1 MVTCRRWPSSKSTET
16 GTKALNMFT
25 WFPYEQH
32 SLKHLS
38 CSDVTVAEIRCW
50 WARSDLFGGM
60 EANKS
65 GEMKT
70 VLTDRG
76 GSLLWGITLATDG
89 DLCPLFQFKQGQIS
103 SFYLVFL
110 SLALLFV
117 HVCVCVRERAHTCSM
132 PLIYALLISINESHA
147 NYMPFIISFSFS
159 SAQFKRHYSS
169 ESTKW
174 STTQNRRRGAN
185 EHLETSQR
193 FDRTYRH
200 NVRIFKDIICD
211 ISARFVLHIDLS
223 CLSLLVSPGH
233 GG

>member
-117 HVCVCVRERAHTCSM
+117 HVCVCVCERELTPARCRWYTLYSLVFMNRTLTTCHS
-132 PLIYALLISINESHA
+132 LSH
-147 NYMPFIISFSFS
+147 SLSVQLS
-159 SAQFKRHYSS
+159 SKRHYSS

-185 EHLETSQR
+185 EHLL
-193 FDRTYRH
+193 
-200 NVRIFKDIICD
+200 CD
-211 ISARFVLHIDLS
+211 K
-223 CLSLLVSPGH
+223 
-233 GG
+233 

>member
-1 MVTCRRWPSSKSTET
+1 MTYLEGWRPIKVVKWRRYWQIEEGVYYGALHWQQMETFARCSSSNKGKYHHSTSCFYPWPCC
-16 GTKALNMFT
+16 
-25 WFPYEQH
+25 
-32 SLKHLS
+32 S
-38 CSDVTVAEIRCW
+38 CMC
-50 WARSDLFGGM
+50 
-60 EANKS
+60 
-65 GEMKT
+65 
-70 VLTDRG
+70 
-76 GSLLWGITLATDG
+76 
-89 DLCPLFQFKQGQIS
+89 
-103 SFYLVFL
+103 
-110 SLALLFV
+110 
-117 HVCVCVRERAHTCSM
+117 VCVCERELTPARCRWYTLYSLVLMNRTLTTCHS
-132 PLIYALLISINESHA
+132 LSH
-147 NYMPFIISFSFS
+147 SLSVQLS
-159 SAQFKRHYSS
+159 SKRHYSS

>member
-1 MVTCRRWPSSKSTET
+1 
-16 GTKALNMFT
+16 
-25 WFPYEQH
+25 
-32 SLKHLS
+32 
-38 CSDVTVAEIRCW
+38 
-50 WARSDLFGGM
+50 M

-110 SLALLFV
+110 SLL
-117 HVCVCVRERAHTCSM
+117 
-132 PLIYALLISINESHA
+132 
-147 NYMPFIISFSFS
+147 
-159 SAQFKRHYSS
+159 
-169 ESTKW
+169 
-174 STTQNRRRGAN
+174 
-185 EHLETSQR
+185 
-193 FDRTYRH
+193 
-200 NVRIFKDIICD
+200 CD

>member
-25 WFPYEQH
+25 WFHYEQH

-147 NYMPFIISFSFS
+147 NYMPFITSFSFS
-159 SAQFKRHYSS
+159 SAQFKETLFIREHEMKYDTKQATGS
-169 ESTKW
+169 EWTLR
-174 STTQNRRRGAN
+174 N
-185 EHLETSQR
+185 
-193 FDRTYRH
+193 
-200 NVRIFKDIICD
+200 
-211 ISARFVLHIDLS
+211 ISEVWPNIQT
-223 CLSLLVSPGH
+223 
-233 GG
+233 